1 MEVVS
6 KNNHKRHQLIFLDMT
21 ESIWNVTASPPEWNT
36 WQVNNSQT
44 VSELD
49 GWTISQC
56 FSFVIRDSQQPISS
70 IRFLFLKLPPP
81 PRAVLLVSFGLITK
95 SEGMKPSPWT
105 FHSASALLPEL
116 VGEHATHG
124 GHLPSRMNRG
134 LNGWKALEVRKFES
148 QLASSET
155 FEQRLCCQKLETA
168 TSESIKSLLASP
180 RAAKG
185 VCVTLVHWSAR
196 VKLILLEVNPQR
208 YPWTYPLLILDPIGT
223 VFHVLSLRSLTIPK
237 HPVLPRERQYEKSRT
252 FDPAIQSTEVSKWYA
267 SIKQRMFVV
276 WRHLEQIRFCAQTGL
291 RT

>member
-6 KNNHKRHQLIFLDMT
+6 KNSHKRHPVIFLDKT

-44 VSELD
+44 VSD
-49 GWTISQC
+49 FHGWTICQC
-56 FSFVIRDSQQPISS
+56 FCFVIRDSQQPISS

-81 PRAVLLVSFGLITK
+81 PRAVLLVSFGLMTK

-134 LNGWKALEVRKFES
+134 LNGWRALEVRKFES

-185 VCVTLVHWSAR
+185 VSSSFCLRWIH
-196 VKLILLEVNPQR
+196 
-208 YPWTYPLLILDPIGT
+208 PWTYPLLILDPIGT

-237 HPVLPRERQYEKSRT
+237 HPVLPRGATKTVWKVKNFRSCNPLDR
-252 FDPAIQSTEVSKWYA
+252 
-267 SIKQRMFVV
+267 SIKVV
-276 WRHLEQIRFCAQTGL
+276 CFNQTKDVCGMEASEANPLLCTNRTMHLGR
-291 RT
+291 

>member
-1 MEVVS
+1 MSPANLWMHIEFVWVCKFS
-6 KNNHKRHQLIFLDMT
+6 FNNK
-21 ESIWNVTASPPEWNT
+21 IWRNE
-36 WQVNNSQT
+36 
-44 VSELD
+44 
-49 GWTISQC
+49 TISMNLPLCIC
-56 FSFVIRDSQQPISS
+56 FSARIGWRS
-70 IRFLFLKLPPP
+70 RHAWRTPPFP
-81 PRAVLLVSFGLITK
+81 HEQRTQ
-95 SEGMKPSPWT
+95 WW
-105 FHSASALLPEL
+105 
-116 VGEHATHG
+116 
-124 GHLPSRMNRG
+124 R
-134 LNGWKALEVRKFES
+134 ALEVCKFES

-155 FEQRLCCQKLETA
+155 FEQRLCRQKLETA

-185 VCVTLVHWSAR
+185 VCVTLVHWSPR

-252 FDPAIQSTEVSKWYA
+252 FDPAIHSTEVSKWYA

-291 RT
+291 CT